1 MEDEDLDADR
11 NDCAHGVEGPCP
23 VCLPELFEDGPYQFF
38 PQRYI
43 TGVEDPLLIEEG
55 QASS

>member
-23 VCLPELFEDGPYQFF
+23 VCLPELFEDDPGP
-38 PQRYI
+38 PPWRMHE
-43 TGVEDPLLIEEG
+43 TRNRN
-55 QASS
+55 

>member
-11 NDCAHGVEGPCP
+11 NDCVHGVEGPCP

-55 QASS
+55 